1 MVHCMGSYDMG
12 GRVGVGVA
20 PMWRSTKVLDS
31 YSYSDSDSY
40 SYSYLCF
47 LLMNTLTPSKMSL
60 QSDHAPC
67 IVNNNTIWRRCAKVL
82 RLPHRIDQHVA
93 MYCK

>member
-20 PMWRSTKVLDS
+20 PMWRSTCNLDS
-31 YSYSDSDSY
+31 YSYSY

-47 LLMNTLTPSKMSL
+47 LLINTLTPSKMPL
-60 QSDHAPC
+60 
-67 IVNNNTIWRRCAKVL
+67 
-82 RLPHRIDQHVA
+82 
-93 MYCK
+93 